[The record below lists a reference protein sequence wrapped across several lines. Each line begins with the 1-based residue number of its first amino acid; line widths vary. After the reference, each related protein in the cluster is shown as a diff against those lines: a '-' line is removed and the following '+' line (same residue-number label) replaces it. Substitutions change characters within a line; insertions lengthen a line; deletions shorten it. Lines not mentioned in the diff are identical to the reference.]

1 MRGCPL
7 AIQRAI
13 QHALEGVNAHEH
25 QGACAGKGGVGD
37 QLARPP
43 DPQVRRLRFAARMAL
58 QPMVPA
64 RLVRRS
70 AAARRLRD
78 AVVVDRP
85 RLRRGLVHRHRL
97 CPRQEAP
104 PLQYPPG
111 CSGPLP
117 PQRSCQRLRSPCSR
131 SRSPPTLSHSRLPR
145 WSASRTPSYG
155 SCGASCTRAPRRRS
169 PFPISAPPSAWSRW
183 CAR

>member
-43 DPQVRRLRFAARMAL
+43 DPQVRRLRFAVRMAL

-70 AAARRLRD
+70 TAARRLRD

-104 PLQYPPG
+104 PLQYP
-111 CSGPLP
+111 LDALD
-117 PQRSCQRLRSPCSR
+117 R
-131 SRSPPTLSHSRLPR
+131 
-145 WSASRTPSYG
+145 Y
-155 SCGASCTRAPRRRS
+155 RRS
-169 PFPISAPPSAWSRW
+169 GHIDACAHLVRILVPHRPYRIRACRGGRHHERHPMGHVGRAVLAHQDVVLRFLYRHHRRPGSRW